1 MRLLNSGRN
10 CRLAVLAL
18 PLTLLAACGGHGA
31 PSAGG
36 PPAGFAPQVTVVT
49 LKSQPVTLTR
59 ELPGRTNAY
68 LVAEVRPQVSGI
80 LKKRLFEEGSLVKAG
95 QPLYEIDDAIYRAQL
110 ESAQATLAKAEA
122 SVAAAKLTAERDQ
135 EL

>member
-1 MRLLNSGRN
+1 MHAFIHARSRVPVVAG
-10 CRLAVLAL
+10 AAAL
-18 PLTLLAACGGHGA
+18 LLAACGGA
-31 PSAGG
+31 PKQA
-36 PPAGFAPQVTVVT
+36 AGFGDMTPQVTVVT
-49 LKSQPVTLTR
+49 LKAQSVTLTR
-59 ELPGRTNAY
+59 ELPGRTNAF

-110 ESAQATLAKAEA
+110 ESAQASLAKADATVEA
-122 SVAAAKLTAERDQ
+122 AQLAADRSR